1 MAHLENQTIDSI
13 KNKYKYTIDYTHYEN
28 QPDNI
33 LYGFF
38 GTISYSQEHYHFS
51 EKIAMIKAELQRNV
65 LDKSKLEE
73 YKKEIEDLE
82 GIITETSEKADGENN
97 YYINTMYYL
106 ELQYKR
112 YENDSE
118 INDMYKK
125 LIKGLIDESATK
137 NIKFEKLFILYNDK
151 LKDLL
156 NKLNIKVNF

>member
-13 KNKYKYTIDYTHYEN
+13 KNKYKYTIDYTHYEK
-28 QPDNI
+28 QADNI
-33 LYGFF
+33 LFVFF
-38 GTISYSQEHYHFS
+38 GNILYSKEHYHFS

-82 GIITETSEKADGENN
+82 GIITEKSVKVDDENN
-97 YYINTMYYL
+97 YYLNTRYYF
-106 ELQYKR
+106 EFQYKR
-112 YENDSE
+112 YENDNE
-118 INDMYKK
+118 INDKYKK